1 MAGSKK
7 ILIVED
13 NPMIRDMYRIA
24 LVNDQYKVEV
34 AAEAEA
40 TYQKIKAFQPDVILL
55 DIMLPEVSGLEILKE
70 LRTNP
75 ARGCQDTKI
84 VILTNLAQR
93 SATDN
98 AIQNGADGFII
109 KADIVPKDL
118 SKVIKSLT
126 EDSGSQN

>member
-1 MAGSKK
+1 
-7 ILIVED
+7 
-13 NPMIRDMYRIA
+13 MYRIA